1 MRTHMS
7 DDLLFLAFLTLQYI
21 RVTGDD
27 AILFEKAH
35 YLVSVEIPEGQHDL
49 YQSFSA
55 SPLCEPLLEHI
66 LRAVDHAAAFGSH
79 GLPLMKGG
87 DWNAGMDRVGAE
99 GKGESVWLGF
109 FLYYI
114 LDQLIPLLQKEK
126 RERKAAEYKEIKEA
140 LQDALEENAWDGEWY
155 LRAFF
160 DDGTPLGSASGEECK
175 IDLISQAW
183 AVISGAASPERARQ
197 AMENAL
203 LRLKKEKEGVLL
215 LLHPAFDKTEKDPGY
230 IKGYTPGVRE
240 NGGQYT
246 HGAAWGVI
254 AACLLNKKSEAFE
267 LFKMLN
273 PINHTRSK
281 TQALTY
287 KGEPYAVAADV
298 YYTERDPGRAGW
310 TWYTGSSAYLLHAAL
325 TYILGIK
332 KWGRYLSF
340 APCVPEEWEGFSLTY
355 TFGASRYHITL
366 QRGGETSPP
375 IELRD
380 DGADHEIFY
389 TFA

>member
-1 MRTHMS
+1 M
-7 DDLLFLAFLTLQYI
+7 Q
-21 RVTGDD
+21 
-27 AILFEKAH
+27 
-35 YLVSVEIPEGQHDL
+35 
-49 YQSFSA
+49 
-55 SPLCEPLLEHI
+55 
-66 LRAVDHAAAFGSH
+66 
-79 GLPLMKGG
+79 GG
-87 DWNAGMDRVGAE
+87 DWNDGMDRVGAE

-140 LQDALEENAWDGEWY
+140 LQEALEENAWDGEWY

-267 LFKMLN
+267 LFEMLN

-281 TQALTY
+281 AQALT
-287 KGEPYAVAADV
+287 
-298 YYTERDPGRAGW
+298 
-310 TWYTGSSAYLLHAAL
+310 
-325 TYILGIK
+325 
-332 KWGRYLSF
+332 
-340 APCVPEEWEGFSLTY
+340 
-355 TFGASRYHITL
+355 
-366 QRGGETSPP
+366 
-375 IELRD
+375 
-380 DGADHEIFY
+380 
-389 TFA
+389 